1 MAVKGNVSMLKR
13 RYSTKKV
20 AYFMSCFVVSLRGGD
35 GFMMDASG
43 LRYHIGKVR
52 EVPLAHVIIPL
63 VGMFKGLNGSGHHLQ
78 AIVNNTYSK
87 LKVGWC
93 LERLNN

>member
-1 MAVKGNVSMLKR
+1 ML
-13 RYSTKKV
+13 
-20 AYFMSCFVVSLRGGD
+20 SLRGNK
-35 GFMMDASG
+35 GFMIDAEG
-43 LRYHIGKVR
+43 LRYHIGKGR

-63 VGMFKGLNGSGHHLQ
+63 VGMFKGLNGSRHHLQ